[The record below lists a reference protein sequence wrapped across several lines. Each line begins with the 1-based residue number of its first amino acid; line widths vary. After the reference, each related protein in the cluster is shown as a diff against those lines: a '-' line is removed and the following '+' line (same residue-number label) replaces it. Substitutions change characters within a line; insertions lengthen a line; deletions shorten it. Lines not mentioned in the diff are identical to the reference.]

1 MTRSARHTR
10 RQPHAPA
17 VLLLAAAILI
27 PAIGCASDSR
37 LAGTITE
44 FNESSV
50 RQGQLITLTPQVID
64 ALDREIGRWENAERA
79 ADARASADA
88 ANSLTRY
95 ADIYQTDLVAA
106 VNGSNYPDDGSR
118 RICAVALGF
127 TRTAQSY
134 ARASGALVAA
144 MESGDPE
151 LTANAALGLAVLLA
165 GWKPAMATDGGNP
178 LNDANYERTIAACA
192 DQFQRSQSAAV
203 QENCVIALEF
213 GLVPGA
219 MPQIEAVLVDALATS
234 TETGVKVNIL
244 NLIGGLPLTSARQAV
259 LQFAADDP
267 EPEIRLH
274 AVLALE
280 AIATIDDLPMLR
292 ERLGDE
298 RPEVQAVTIGALASL
313 FKRTGDELTIPPM
326 IWQIAI
332 DADDERVQIA
342 AIQAMLKVDGIADEM
357 TLIELLQTS
366 QRANVR
372 RAAAMVLEKDGVGT
386 EACYYALISRMNDR
400 SQAVAERCHATLQ
413 KLTGLSF
420 GRNQRIWD
428 DWYHSGG
435 EGR

>member
-1 MTRSARHTR
+1 
-10 RQPHAPA
+10 
-17 VLLLAAAILI
+17 
-27 PAIGCASDSR
+27 
-37 LAGTITE
+37 
-44 FNESSV
+44 
-50 RQGQLITLTPQVID
+50 
-64 ALDREIGRWENAERA
+64 
-79 ADARASADA
+79 
-88 ANSLTRY
+88 
-95 ADIYQTDLVAA
+95 
-106 VNGSNYPDDGSR
+106 
-118 RICAVALGF
+118 
-127 TRTAQSY
+127 
-134 ARASGALVAA
+134 
-144 MESGDPE
+144 
-151 LTANAALGLAVLLA
+151 
-165 GWKPAMATDGGNP
+165 
-178 LNDANYERTIAACA
+178 
-192 DQFQRSQSAAV
+192 
-203 QENCVIALEF
+203 
-213 GLVPGA
+213 
-219 MPQIEAVLVDALATS
+219 
-234 TETGVKVNIL
+234 
-244 NLIGGLPLTSARQAV
+244 
-259 LQFAADDP
+259 
-267 EPEIRLH
+267 
-274 AVLALE
+274 LALE